1 MFAALQDIPMTEEV
15 ASTTSTVDLG
25 QLGEDELVLRA
36 QSGENEAF
44 GVLLVRLESP
54 VRRFIWRLLGTH
66 DAEDDIVQD
75 VFISLYNNL
84 HRVDVKQGI
93 RPYVY
98 RIARN
103 RAYDE
108 LRKLKRREML
118 SFDDEPVEAYASLSA
133 LPDSGDEP
141 EEVAHWLLIQLEVR
155 EAIDRLPE
163 MQRQALILYSEE
175 DLSYTEIAAVME
187 TTVGTV
193 KSRLFH
199 AKQTLRRL
207 LRPETLEAL
216 DGAFGR

>member
-1 MFAALQDIPMTEEV
+1 
-15 ASTTSTVDLG
+15 
-25 QLGEDELVLRA
+25 
-36 QSGENEAF
+36 
-44 GVLLVRLESP
+44 
-54 VRRFIWRLLGTH
+54 
-66 DAEDDIVQD
+66 
-75 VFISLYNNL
+75 
-84 HRVDVKQGI
+84 
-93 RPYVY
+93 
-98 RIARN
+98 
-103 RAYDE
+103 
-108 LRKLKRREML
+108 
-118 SFDDEPVEAYASLSA
+118 LSA